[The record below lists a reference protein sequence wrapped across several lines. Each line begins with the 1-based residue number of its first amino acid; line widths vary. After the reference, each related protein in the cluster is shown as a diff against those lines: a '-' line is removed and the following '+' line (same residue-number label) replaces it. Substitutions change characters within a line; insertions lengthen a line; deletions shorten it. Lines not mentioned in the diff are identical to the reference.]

1 MMQRSSALK
10 EGRENPR
17 GQGEGIALTMARPL
31 MVCGIRKPQTVGY
44 EMLPLGGMVKTTLI
58 LLAVSSVLNFPLVT
72 WLLGNQI
79 ARGDDT
85 SLRIFALVFLGLG
98 LALRHQRKREKFDP
112 NRPHRLNPGISWFTF
127 LPIRQDYAYRFVD
140 PGVALIV
147 GALLRSR
154 LGCPLLGLYWMVAA
168 GALAVFEW
176 ELHQRTEQ
184 HDWQLGD
191 SPKEAARDAE
201 VMRTMTGRDARPSGE
216 TAIPTGMDAKLAA
229 DVERR
234 QREREGEAAHD
245 VG

>member
-1 MMQRSSALK
+1 MMHRPSTLGD
-10 EGRENPR
+10 GRENPR
-17 GQGEGIALTMARPL
+17 GQGEGIVLTIARPV

-58 LLAVSSVLNFPLVT
+58 LLAASSVLNFPLVT
-72 WLLGNQI
+72 WLVGNQI

-85 SLRIFALVFLGLG
+85 SLRIFSLVFLGLG

-112 NRPHRLNPGISWFTF
+112 NRRHRLDPGVSWFTF
-127 LPIRQDYAYRFVD
+127 LPIREDYVYRFVD
-140 PGVALIV
+140 PGVAFVV

-168 GALAVFEW
+168 LALAAVEW

-191 SPKEAARDAE
+191 GPKEAVRDAE
-201 VMRTMTGRDARPSGE
+201 VIKAMAAQTAKSSVE
-216 TAIPTGMDAKLAA
+216 TALPTGMDAKLAA
-229 DVERR
+229 DIERR
-234 QREREGEAAHD
+234 QRAREEEAAHD

>member
-1 MMQRSSALK
+1 MMHRSTALK
-10 EGRENPR
+10 EGRENPQ
-17 GQGEGIALTMARPL
+17 GQGEGIALAIARTV
-31 MVCGIRKPQTVGY
+31 MVCGIRKPQTIGY

-72 WLLGNQI
+72 WLVGNQI

-85 SLRIFALVFLGLG
+85 SLRIFALAFLSVG
-98 LALRHQRKREKFDP
+98 LALRQQRKREKFDA
-112 NRPHRLNPGISWFTF
+112 NRPHRLDPGISWFTF

-140 PGVALIV
+140 PGVAFV
-147 GALLRSR
+147 AGALLRSR

-184 HDWQLGD
+184 HDWQIGD
-191 SPKEAARDAE
+191 GPKEAARDAE
-201 VMRTMTGRDARPSGE
+201 VIKTMTGRDAKASAE

-229 DVERR
+229 DIERR
-234 QREREGEAAHD
+234 QKERGEEAAHD
-245 VG
+245 VA